1 MSKHVR
7 RSNLMRNIQRG
18 TYTDI
23 YRKEAEDERKR
34 KAKLANQIRRVAIK
48 W

>member
-23 YRKEAEDERKR
+23 YRKEAEDERKT